1 MNIEQNSKK
10 EQDKII
16 YKPNNKNNKIGN
28 YEIIKTLG
36 EGTFGKV
43 KLAIHIPTNE
53 KVAIKILEKSR
64 IEDNEDLQCINR
76 EITFLKTLN
85 HINIISLYEIIENS
99 EYYYII
105 MEYAENDLFTFIV
118 QNNFLSEETASLFYY
133 QIIKVIEYIHKYKI
147 VHRDLKPENILLT
160 NNNTIIKIID
170 FGLANSYKK
179 ENENNIEKNLENNNN
194 QINENNNNNIDN
206 IINNNNEN
214 LLNTLCGSP
223 CYAAPEMILGK
234 KYNGLN
240 IDIWSSGIILFA
252 MVCGYLPFE
261 DDDNEIIYRKII
273 LGKFEIPDR
282 LSNNCKDLIYKI
294 LEINPKKRIKI
305 NEILKHPF
313 LKFCDEKFNKII
325 SPYGIYYNNNC
336 YIYNSIIDKIID
348 MKIINCDNKNEI
360 IENIKKNNFNQIT
373 TLYKILF
380 KKAIKNNEIN
390 SKNNIIINNNIDC
403 CASLSSC
410 KTCAS
415 NNTKNDNN
423 KLNKDKN
430 STPEIN
436 NKNNSNNNFSNYNK
450 FKNNIN
456 LDALDKLIKIH
467 SLNEN
472 KLNNLKKKKINFL
485 NNNNN
490 NNNNYKT
497 KRTFM
502 KNYEDLMNNVKKIL
516 SNRNGRN
523 ENSSSS
529 VELNLHF
536 NKTDSNNI
544 KGKKNNFLSS
554 SNIRVNTIRFSADAP
569 RNIFFQDTQKDE
581 YIVNEKTKRK
591 KPLSI
596 ITNGNNFIDSYDN
609 LIMNTDYN
617 VNSKLNKLEK
627 LDDNIKKLKK
637 VISGICSPKLY
648 SIKTCNNNNSLKKKN
663 VNFNYKNINN
673 NNMIKSK
680 NKFIQKGK
688 LYTKTVSVINHLNL
702 ICNTT
707 NNINNKNNNNIN
719 IKINNNNN
727 NYSNNNNK
735 SIKKNRKSK
744 NSVDLKKLNLN
755 FRELTNCRILL
766 KTFIDNTNSKS
777 PFNIKSNKN
786 QNIKNLTKNTTP
798 SNRNCTFTFKEKPSP
813 KNLEDK
819 YFKNKKFEKNKENK
833 NENLNFLSNI
843 IKKDFI
849 CFSTKLSLDDIFT
862 KIKNFFNKVK
872 YKTTK
877 KDKNHF
883 DIYNKNIHFISI
895 EISKVEEN
903 NIVNIYHILD
913 NKTQSKNII
922 KNLIAE
928 IGF

>member
-16 YKPNNKNNKIGN
+16 YKPNNQNNKIGN

-261 DDDNEIIYRKII
+261 DDDNEVIYRKII

-282 LSNNCKDLIYKI
+282 LSNNCKDLINKI

-313 LKFCDEKFNKII
+313 LKSCDDKFNKII

-336 YIYNSIIDKIID
+336 YIYNFIIDKIID
-348 MKIINCDNKNEI
+348 MKIKNCDNKNEI
-360 IENIKKNNFNQIT
+360 IDNIKKNNFNQIT
-373 TLYKILF
+373 SLYKLLL
-380 KKAIKNNEIN
+380 KQAIKNNEIN
-390 SKNNIIINNNIDC
+390 SKNNVIINNNIDG

-423 KLNKDKN
+423 KIKKDKN
-430 STPEIN
+430 NTPEN
-436 NKNNSNNNFSNYNK
+436 NKNNLNNNNFSNYNK
-450 FKNNIN
+450 FKSNIN

-490 NNNNYKT
+490 NNYKT
-497 KRTFM
+497 KRTIM

-529 VELNLHF
+529 VELNLNF

-554 SNIRVNTIRFSADAP
+554 SNLRVNTIRFSADAP
-569 RNIFFQDTQKDE
+569 RYTFFQEAQKDE
-581 YIVNEKTKRK
+581 YIVNEKTNRK

-609 LIMNTDYN
+609 LIINTDYN

-627 LDDNIKKLKK
+627 LDENIKKLKK
-637 VISGICSPKLY
+637 VISGLSSPKLY

-663 VNFNYKNINN
+663 VTNVNFNYKNMNN
-673 NNMIKSK
+673 NLIKSK
-680 NKFIQKGK
+680 NKLIQKGK

-702 ICNTT
+702 ICNTS
-707 NNINNKNNNNIN
+707 NNNNNNNFNNKNNNN
-719 IKINNNNN
+719 
-727 NYSNNNNK
+727 STNNNK
-735 SIKKNRKSK
+735 STKKNRKNK
-744 NSVDLKKLNLN
+744 NSLDLKKLNLN
-755 FRELTNCRILL
+755 FRDMTNCRFLL
-766 KTFIDNTNSKS
+766 KTFIDSTNSKS
-777 PFNIKSNKN
+777 PFNLKSKKN
-786 QNIKNLTKNTTP
+786 QNIKNLTNNSTP

-819 YFKNKKFEKNKENK
+819 YFTNKKIEKNKENK
-833 NENLNFLSNI
+833 NENLKFLSNI
-843 IKKDFI
+843 IKNDFI
-849 CFSTKLSLDDIFT
+849 CFSTKLSVDDVYI
-862 KIKNFFNKVK
+862 KIKNFFNKVN
-872 YKTTK
+872 YRIIK

-895 EISKVEEN
+895 EISKVEQN
-903 NIVNIYHILD
+903 KIVNIYHILD
-913 NKTQSKNII
+913 NKSNSKNLI

>member
-1 MNIEQNSKK
+1 MNIELNSKK
-10 EQDKII
+10 ENDKII

-64 IEDNEDLQCINR
+64 IEDNDDLQCINR

-85 HINIISLYEIIENS
+85 HINIISLYEIIENT

-105 MEYAENDLFTFIV
+105 MEYAENDLFTYIV
-118 QNNFLSEETASLFYY
+118 QNNFLSEETASLFYF
-133 QIIKVIEYIHKYKI
+133 QIIKAIEYIHKYKI
-147 VHRDLKPENILLT
+147 VHRDLKPENILLS

-170 FGLANSYKK
+170 FGLANSYK
-179 ENENNIEKNLENNNN
+179 NNHKNIIENNNK
-194 QINENNNNNIDN
+194 NENNNNKNEIENNYNNENNNND
-206 IINNNNEN
+206 NNNEN

-223 CYAAPEMILGK
+223 CYAAPEMVLGK

-261 DDDNEIIYRKII
+261 DDDNEVIYRKII

-282 LSNNCKDLIYKI
+282 LSNNCKDLINKI

-313 LKFCDEKFNKII
+313 LKSCDDKFNKII

-336 YIYNSIIDKIID
+336 YIYNFIIDKIID
-348 MKIINCDNKNEI
+348 MKIKNCDNKNEI
-360 IENIKKNNFNQIT
+360 IDNIKKNNFNQIT
-373 TLYKILF
+373 SLYKLLL
-380 KKAIKNNEIN
+380 KQAIKNNEIN
-390 SKNNIIINNNIDC
+390 SKNNVIINNNIDG

-423 KLNKDKN
+423 KIKKDKN
-430 STPEIN
+430 NTPEN
-436 NKNNSNNNFSNYNK
+436 NKNNLNNNNFSNYNK
-450 FKNNIN
+450 FKSNIN

-490 NNNNYKT
+490 NNYKT
-497 KRTFM
+497 KRTIM

-529 VELNLHF
+529 VELNLNF

-554 SNIRVNTIRFSADAP
+554 SNLRVNTIRFSADAP
-569 RNIFFQDTQKDE
+569 RYTFFQEAQKDE
-581 YIVNEKTKRK
+581 YIVNEKTNRK

-609 LIMNTDYN
+609 LIINTDYN

-627 LDDNIKKLKK
+627 LDENIKKLKK
-637 VISGICSPKLY
+637 VISGLSSPKLY

-663 VNFNYKNINN
+663 VTNVNFNYKNMNN
-673 NNMIKSK
+673 NLIKSK
-680 NKFIQKGK
+680 NKLIQNGK

-702 ICNTT
+702 ICNTS
-707 NNINNKNNNNIN
+707 NNNNNNNFNNKNNNNN
-719 IKINNNNN
+719 T
-727 NYSNNNNK
+727 NNNK
-735 SIKKNRKSK
+735 STKKNRKNK
-744 NSVDLKKLNLN
+744 NSLDLKKLNLN
-755 FRELTNCRILL
+755 FRDMTNCRFLL
-766 KTFIDNTNSKS
+766 KTFIDSTNSKS
-777 PFNIKSNKN
+777 PFNLKSKKN
-786 QNIKNLTKNTTP
+786 QNIKNLTNNSTP

-819 YFKNKKFEKNKENK
+819 YFTNKKIELNKENK
-833 NENLNFLSNI
+833 NENLKFLSNI
-843 IKKDFI
+843 IKNDFI
-849 CFSTKLSLDDIFT
+849 CFSTKLSVDDVYI
-862 KIKNFFNKVK
+862 KIKNFFNKVN
-872 YKTTK
+872 YRIIK

-895 EISKVEEN
+895 EISKVEQN
-903 NIVNIYHILD
+903 KIVNIYHILD
-913 NKTQSKNII
+913 NKSNSKNLI